1 MCHLNTLPFC
11 TFFFFQGVPR
21 YVDYDGTQNN
31 AGESALS
38 IKEKHTS
45 KTYTAQTDLQLSG

>member
-11 TFFFFQGVPR
+11 TFFFQGVPR
-21 YVDYDGTQNN
+21 YVEYDCTQNN